1 MAIREINLYD
11 PDEVFKAKCNEN
23 FANIDARILSY
34 QDVFNYV
41 YAFVFPVG
49 CVIQTTN
56 RDDDRLKTG
65 EWEYRGYETYQK
77 NEYSPV
83 IYMYRYE
90 RIA

>member
-23 FANIDARILSY
+23 FANIDARIFSY
-34 QDVFNYV
+34 SDLYKIIF
-41 YAFVFPVG
+41 AEVFPVG

-56 RDDDRLKTG
+56 QDDERLKTG
-65 EWEYRGYETYQK
+65 EWEYRGYETYQAD
-77 NEYSPV
+77 EDSPV

-90 RIA
+90 RVK